1 MVAQIANKI
10 YGRKMQRKAT
20 RKDKKKILRQ
30 LLIKART
37 RDTQICNNQMFEE
50 DEDIFSRNTADKK
63 EYKGTF
69 PSIER
74 FVTFWGGIWEDDTK
88 TPKRKWMQTVAN
100 RMKDNVTQVEEM
112 TVHMGKPQ
120 DTLKKRKNWSASGID
135 GIQNF

>member
-1 MVAQIANKI
+1 
-10 YGRKMQRKAT
+10 
-20 RKDKKKILRQ
+20 
-30 LLIKART
+30 
-37 RDTQICNNQMFEE
+37 MFEE

-69 PSIER
+69 PSIDR